1 MAKLTAYMTG
11 LALSIMI
18 SINGLLGTATNVFF
32 SNVIYHG
39 VGFILLGVL
48 VGIAGKKA
56 EHKVKFIYFIPGMLG
71 SITILLNNYVMQS
84 IGVTLMVAFTLVG
97 QVLTSLIIDYLG
109 LLGKPKL
116 SITRKQL
123 SGILVM
129 IVGLVVMV
137 I

>member
-1 MAKLTAYMTG
+1 MAKLTAYLTG
-11 LALSIMI
+11 LVLSIMI

-39 VGFILLGVL
+39 IGFIILGAMVS
-48 VGIAGKKA
+48 IIGKKV
-56 EHKVKFIYFIPGMLG
+56 EHKVKMIYFLPGILG

-97 QVLTSLIIDYLG
+97 QVLTSLLIDYLG

-116 SITRKQL
+116 TITKKQL

-129 IVGLVVMV
+129 ILGLIVMV